1 MVDPTQVSALSAGIV
16 TDVVLRRVTFVVVG
30 RAIGTYQILGTVPAV
45 EAAFTRICTALG
57 YPPTRFPEPSECK
70 GLVLDVV
77 RAMIAEGLI
86 AAVQVADVS

>member
-45 EAAFTRICTALG
+45 EAAFTICTALG

-77 RAMIAEGLI
+77 RAMVAEGLI